1 MAPTPYRSNR
11 QKHIAEGGSDGEV
24 RLDRH
29 EVLSGKV
36 TRRTLIKGCQA
47 PRAWSPP
54 RGARLRPTISRAAY
68 QEGPPPADTEATL
81 TTFNYGDA
89 AQQKIYADAVGR
101 FNQKYP
107 KVTVKDNYTP
117 FTLWSEYANK
127 LTTLVAGGQAPDV
140 IHVAIEGTRLVV
152 SKGLLDP
159 LDDLVAADPAMQDLM
174 ANEFAQP
181 LKDAFTVDGKLY
193 QIPVEWNNM
202 VIYYNTKMFAD
213 AGVTPPTAEWTWDD
227 FLNAAKTLTSGSGGD
242 KTYGF
247 GIPYFTFG
255 LVPWFLTNST
265 YPLTDDW
272 ADSNLNDPKV
282 LETVTF
288 LRDLIH
294 VHEVSPSVEG
304 TDNNQLFAAG
314 KLAMGGWGRWP
325 IPGFRDA
332 GFSRLRHPV
341 LATENRRDV
350 NSRYR
355 RLGSRNPQ
363 SENKALAWELVKVMT
378 DAQVNTDTV
387 NGGVSI
393 PAMRSAAETPEFLSA
408 PPNAKI
414 YYESLNDT
422 KPVPSPANFS
432 EFESI
437 FMRHLGEIF
446 SDSTSPEDGL
456 AAAHDELTAAMAKL
470 KGAE

>member
-1 MAPTPYRSNR
+1 MEES
-11 QKHIAEGGSDGEV
+11 

-29 EVLSGKV
+29 EVSSSKV
-36 TRRTLIKGCQA
+36 TRRTFVKGA
-47 PRAWSPP
+47 GAAGLLAATS
-54 RGARLRPTISRAAY
+54 RGSVQSALAAF
-68 QEGPPPADTEATL
+68 QEGPPPADIEATL

-89 AQQKIYADAVGR
+89 AQQKIYADAIGR

-107 KVTVKDNYTP
+107 NVTVKDQYTP

-127 LTTLVAGGQAPDV
+127 LTTLVAGGQVPDV

-152 SKGLLDP
+152 SKGLMEP
-159 LDDLVAADPAMQDLM
+159 LDDLIATDPAMQDLI
-174 ANEFAQP
+174 ANEFEQP
-181 LKDAFTVDGKLY
+181 LLDAFTVDGKLY

-202 VIYYNTKMFAD
+202 VIYFNTKMFAD
-213 AGVTPPTAEWTWDD
+213 AGVTAPTAEWTWDD
-227 FLNAAKTLTSGSGGD
+227 FLNAAKTLTSGEGGD

-247 GIPYFTFG
+247 GIPFFTFG

-272 ADSNLNDPKV
+272 SDSNLNDPKV
-282 LETVTF
+282 LETITF

-294 VHEVSPSVEG
+294 VHGVSPTVEG
-304 TDNNQLFAAG
+304 TDNEQLFAAG

-325 IPGFRDA
+325 IA
-332 GFSRLRHPV
+332 GFIEAGFQDFDIQYWPRKTAATSIHGIGGWG
-341 LATENRRDV
+341 LA
-350 NSRYR
+350 
-355 RLGSRNPQ
+355 PQ

-393 PAMRSAAETPEFLSA
+393 PAMRSAAETPEFLSS

-422 KPVPSPANFS
+422 KPVPSPANFN

-456 AAAHDELTAAMAKL
+456 AAAHEELTAAMAKL
-470 KGAE
+470 QG

>member
-1 MAPTPYRSNR
+1 
-11 QKHIAEGGSDGEV
+11 
-24 RLDRH
+24 
-29 EVLSGKV
+29 
-36 TRRTLIKGCQA
+36 
-47 PRAWSPP
+47 
-54 RGARLRPTISRAAY
+54 
-68 QEGPPPADTEATL
+68 
-81 TTFNYGDA
+81 
-89 AQQKIYADAVGR
+89 
-101 FNQKYP
+101 
-107 KVTVKDNYTP
+107 
-117 FTLWSEYANK
+117 
-127 LTTLVAGGQAPDV
+127 
-140 IHVAIEGTRLVV
+140 
-152 SKGLLDP
+152 
-159 LDDLVAADPAMQDLM
+159 
-174 ANEFAQP
+174 
-181 LKDAFTVDGKLY
+181 
-193 QIPVEWNNM
+193 
-202 VIYYNTKMFAD
+202 
-213 AGVTPPTAEWTWDD
+213 
-227 FLNAAKTLTSGSGGD
+227 
-242 KTYGF
+242 
-247 GIPYFTFG
+247 
-255 LVPWFLTNST
+255 VPWFLTNST

-332 GFSRLRHPV
+332 GFSDYDIQYWPRKTA
-341 LATENRRDV
+341 ATSIHGIGGWGV
-350 NSRYR
+350 A
-355 RLGSRNPQ
+355 PQ

-414 YYESLNDT
+414 YYESLNDS

-446 SDSTSPEDGL
+446 SDSTSPEEGL

-470 KGAE
+470 KEQ

>member
-1 MAPTPYRSNR
+1 MEES
-11 QKHIAEGGSDGEV
+11 

-29 EVLSGKV
+29 EVSSSKV
-36 TRRTLIKGCQA
+36 TRRTFVKGA
-47 PRAWSPP
+47 
-54 RGARLRPTISRAAY
+54 GAAGLLAASGGALVPAVGRAAF
-68 QEGPPPADTEATL
+68 QEGPPPADIEATL

-89 AQQKIYADAVGR
+89 AQQKIYADAIGR

-107 KVTVKDNYTP
+107 NVTVKDQYTP
-117 FTLWSEYANK
+117 FVLWSEYANK
-127 LTTLVAGGQAPDV
+127 LTTLVAGGQVPDV

-159 LDDLVAADPAMQDLM
+159 LDDLVAADTAMQDLIST
-174 ANEFAQP
+174 EFEQP
-181 LKDAFTVDGKLY
+181 LMDAFTVDGKLY

-202 VIYYNTKMFAD
+202 VIFYNTKMFAD
-213 AGVTPPTAEWTWDD
+213 AGVPAPTTEWTWDD
-227 FLNAAKTLTSGSGGD
+227 FLNAAKALTSGEGGD

-247 GIPYFTFG
+247 GIPFFTFG
-255 LVPWFLTNST
+255 LMPWFLTNST

-272 ADSNLNDPKV
+272 SQSNLNDPKV

-294 VHEVSPSVEG
+294 VHGVSPTVEG
-304 TDNNQLFAAG
+304 TDNEQLFAAG

-325 IPGFRDA
+325 ISGFLDA
-332 GFSRLRHPV
+332 GFQDFDIQYNPRKTA
-341 LATENRRDV
+341 ATSV
-350 NSRYR
+350 H
-355 RLGSRNPQ
+355 GIGGWGVTPQ
-363 SENKALAWELVKVMT
+363 SENKALAWELVKVMC

-393 PAMRSAAETPEFLSA
+393 PAMRSAAETPEFLEF

-422 KPVPSPANFS
+422 KPVPSPANFN

-437 FMRHLGEIF
+437 FIRHLGEIF

-456 AAAHDELTAAMAKL
+456 AAAHEELTAAMAKL
-470 KGAE
+470 QS